1 LVFDIFSLKKTCMP
15 KIVRL
20 REVTPAEMPE
30 LERLVKKRTSFEA
43 RPARFI
49 LVLASLGRYKL
60 SFEAQKRAVALV
72 KTQALTLAGIIAALK
87 EEKLVP
93 KSETNG
99 RYALTDT
106 LKRAGL
112 SAQREAACP

>member
-1 LVFDIFSLKKTCMP
+1 LKRDLPASSWYWPSLWG
-15 KIVRL
+15 
-20 REVTPAEMPE
+20 
-30 LERLVKKRTSFEA
+30 F
-43 RPARFI
+43 
-49 LVLASLGRYKL
+49 
-60 SFEAQKRAVALV
+60 ALV

-112 SAQREAACP
+112 SAQKEAACP

>member
-1 LVFDIFSLKKTCMP
+1 
-15 KIVRL
+15 
-20 REVTPAEMPE
+20 
-30 LERLVKKRTSFEA
+30 
-43 RPARFI
+43 
-49 LVLASLGRYKL
+49 LASLGRYKL

-72 KTQALTLAGIIAALK
+72 KTQTLTLAGIIAALK

-112 SAQREAACP
+112 SAQKEAACP